1 MSLSFIINTLS
12 QQMAEE
18 FKKHLSPKI
27 WDQVISPAESVAEDL
42 PHLTTLDTFQE
53 DLAEIGEKAMTI

>member
-1 MSLSFIINTLS
+1 
-12 QQMAEE
+12 MAEE